1 MRPFHLCTHRP
12 RVVETEQAARVVDQ
26 HVEMAEE
33 ILAENALNE
42 LTIGIEIVEVVN
54 EHVLVGNGLGA
65 SFDQVELREGSRL
78 TRSEACDHG
87 RALMSKVKLS
97 GKR

>member
-1 MRPFHLCTHRP
+1 M
-12 RVVETEQAARVVDQ
+12 V
-26 HVEMAEE
+26 EE

-42 LTIGIEIVEVVN
+42 LTVGMEILEVVN
-54 EHVLVGNGLGA
+54 EHVLVGNGEEA
-65 SFDQVELREGSRL
+65 SFDQVELREGSGL

-87 RALMSKVKLS
+87 RAVISKLKLS